1 MLCYEV
7 AGGWVRPV
15 GPRASTDG
23 AFALR
28 WQIDGDNH
36 ISDCDSD
43 YGPPVCSAD
52 GNGHAVR
59 SFLRGIPR
67 RCRVWT
73 AIGNGGVFCVWTAE
87 IPVDQLRGKG
97 NHDKYGDFLPAFY
110 RRFTGILEITT
121 FRYNAL
127 ENTRSYA
134 PQFFG
139 YSFDSFDDCGNWPIQ
154 FPFFEI
160 GSGFILK
167 KRSKL

>member
-52 GNGHAVR
+52 GNRHAVR
-59 SFLRGIPR
+59 SFLRGMPR

-73 AIGNGGVFCVWTAE
+73 AIGTGGGFCVLTAA
-87 IPVDQLRGKG
+87 IPVDQLRGNVTTASMATCYRHSTG
-97 NHDKYGDFLPAFY
+97 VLPAF
-110 RRFTGILEITT
+110 
-121 FRYNAL
+121 
-127 ENTRSYA
+127 
-134 PQFFG
+134 
-139 YSFDSFDDCGNWPIQ
+139 
-154 FPFFEI
+154 
-160 GSGFILK
+160 
-167 KRSKL
+167 